1 MSRKRVVAIVG
12 LAAVAVSL
20 ALAVPPARRLWRA
33 GTMLSE
39 LARPS
44 LAVENISLATRAGP
58 VRARIYHRP
67 DQAHGPGVVVVHGV
81 HREGIDEHRMVPFAR
96 ELAQAG
102 LVVLTPE
109 IADLADYR
117 ITAAGVS
124 IIEDAALYLGGRQDL
139 VDSARVG
146 LLGFSFAGGLALVA
160 AEDPRL
166 GGRLA
171 FVTSVGGH
179 HDLARVLHFLVRNQ
193 IETPGGVV
201 HKQAHD
207 YGLIVLLYGSIDRF
221 APEADR
227 PALRE
232 ALRAWLREDR
242 DGARAAA
249 GRLSTEEGQ
258 ALWARVENG
267 RLQELAGAFES
278 ALDARRAELAQL
290 SPRGRLRAI
299 GAPVYLLAGSGDT
312 VIPPSEAEW
321 AAAELGPADHAL
333 LVSPLLEHVEVNHA
347 AGLTDELAM
356 VRFIARML

>member
-1 MSRKRVVAIVG
+1 MSRKRVVAMVG
-12 LAAVAVSL
+12 LTAVAGSL
-20 ALAVPPARRLWRA
+20 ALAVPPARRMWRA
-33 GTMLSE
+33 GVMLSE

-44 LAVENISLATRAGP
+44 LAVENISLATRVGP
-58 VRARIYHRP
+58 VRARIYRRSG
-67 DQAHGPGVVVVHGV
+67 QSRGPGVVVLHGV
-81 HREGIDEHRMVPFAR
+81 HHEGIDEHRMVPFAR

-109 IADLADYR
+109 VGDLADYR
-117 ITAAGVS
+117 ITPAGVS
-124 IIEDAALYLGGRQDL
+124 IIEDAALYLGDRSDL
-139 VDSARVG
+139 VSGPRVG

-166 GGRLA
+166 AGRLA

-179 HDLARVLHFLVRNQ
+179 HDLARVLRFLVRNQ
-193 IETPGGVV
+193 IETPGGLV
-201 HKQAHD
+201 HRQAHD
-207 YGLIVLLYGSIDRF
+207 YGLIVLLYGSLDRF

-227 PALRE
+227 APLRE

-249 GRLSTEEGQ
+249 ARLTTGEGR
-258 ALWARVENG
+258 ALWARVESG

-278 ALDARRAELAQL
+278 ALDDRRAELAEL

-321 AAAELGPADHAL
+321 AAAELGGADHAL
-333 LVSPLLEHVEVNHA
+333 LVSPLLEHVEVSHA
-347 AGLTDELAM
+347 AGFGDELAM